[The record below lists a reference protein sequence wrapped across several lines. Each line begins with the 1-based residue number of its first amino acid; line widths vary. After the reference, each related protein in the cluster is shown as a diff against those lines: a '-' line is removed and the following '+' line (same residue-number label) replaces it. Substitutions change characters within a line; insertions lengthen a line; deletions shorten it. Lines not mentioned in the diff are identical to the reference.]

1 VIVDSNVHAV
11 LPSEKALLPYLAP
24 HWREYLVR
32 SNFRAGD
39 MLGYPKTPAPAPT
52 GVPDV
57 AAKLFDEW
65 GVAQAVLT
73 PTYGLSA
80 FQSADLAAA
89 MASAL
94 NDWTTEEWL
103 AHEPRFRGS
112 IVVPTQDA
120 EYALAELERC
130 AGRPGFVQ
138 VLLPVR
144 AEAPY
149 GKRRWHRFF
158 AAAAERRLPVAL
170 VLGGLAGVPSTSS
183 GWPSLYAEE
192 HVAAAQSAQA
202 QLMSLVSEGV
212 LPNNPALR
220 IVIAECG
227 FAWLPS
233 MLWRLDKNWKGLRQE
248 VPWVQ
253 RLPSEYV
260 YEQVRLT
267 THPLET
273 PDLESLME
281 TLKMIGGGADTL
293 LWGSNYPRVD
303 APSPGEAFPAGL
315 SDELRERFLGG
326 NAAALYRLTA
336 PAAA

>member
-1 VIVDSNVHAV
+1 MIDANVHAV

-24 HWREYLVR
+24 HWREYLQR

-39 MLGYPKTPAPAPT
+39 MLGYPKTPAPGPT
-52 GVPDV
+52 GVAEV
-57 AAKLFDEW
+57 RAKLFDEW
-65 GVAQAVLT
+65 RVDHAVLT

-89 MASAL
+89 FASAL

-103 AHEPRFRGS
+103 SGEPRFGGS

-149 GKRRWHRFF
+149 GKRRWHPFF

-183 GWPSLYAEE
+183 GWPSFYAEE

-212 LPNNPALR
+212 VPNNPSLR
-220 IVIAECG
+220 VVIAECG

-260 YEQVRLT
+260 YEQVRLS

-273 PDLESLME
+273 PDLASLTE
-281 TLKMIGGGADTL
+281 TLKMMGGGAETL
-293 LWGSNYPRVD
+293 MWGSNYPRAD
-303 APSPGEAFPAGL
+303 AASPADAYPAGL
-315 SDELRERFLGG
+315 PEELCERFMGG
-326 NAAALYRLTA
+326 NAAALYRLGQPATA
-336 PAAA
+336 